1 MMKIAFKFNVEMSN
15 SNFEYNYTL
24 PEVTLSWETW
34 AGADSSVEVSFF
46 P

>member
-1 MMKIAFKFNVEMSN
+1 MIIALNFNEGIEN
-15 SNFEYNYTL
+15 SNLEWTL